1 MMNLNQEGIKN
12 LTRVDRI
19 KIINSVSGIKPA
31 NLIGTISEDG
41 IANVAIFS
49 SVVHLGSD
57 PALLGFILRP
67 TGEVPR
73 NTFDNI
79 LANHSYT
86 INHIHPDFIKNAHY
100 TSAKFDKDISE
111 FEKCN
116 LEEEY
121 IATIKAPFVKQ
132 SCFKMGMEFREAL
145 PIKLN
150 DTILVI
156 GEIVHLIMPD
166 ALVNGDDDINL
177 EHTNAV
183 GISGLNSYYSVS
195 KIGEFP
201 YARINEVPK
210 F

>member
-1 MMNLNQEGIKN
+1 MNLDKEGIEN
-12 LTRVDRI
+12 LNRIDRI

-31 NLIGTISEDG
+31 NLIGTISNDG
-41 IANVAIFS
+41 QANVAIFS

-79 LANHSYT
+79 MENHSYT
-86 INHIHPDFIKNAHY
+86 INHVHPNFIKNAHY
-100 TSAKFDKDISE
+100 TSVKFDKNTSE
-111 FEKCN
+111 FEKCH
-116 LEEEY
+116 LQEEY
-121 IATIKAPFVKQ
+121 ITAVKAPFVKE
-132 SCFKMGMEFREAL
+132 STFKMGMEFREAI

-150 DTILVI
+150 NTLLVI
-156 GEIVHLIMPD
+156 GEIVHLIAPEGLYND
-166 ALVNGDDDINL
+166 DDDINL
-177 EHTNAV
+177 EKSNAV
-183 GISGLNSYYSVS
+183 GISGLNRYYSVR

-201 YARINEVPK
+201 YARINEVPE